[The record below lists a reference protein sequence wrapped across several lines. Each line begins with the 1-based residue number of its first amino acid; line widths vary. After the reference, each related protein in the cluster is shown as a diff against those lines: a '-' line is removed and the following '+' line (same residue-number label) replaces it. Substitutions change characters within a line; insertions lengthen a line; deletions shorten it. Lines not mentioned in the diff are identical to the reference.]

1 MKLQVTENLSETIS
15 HVMHHDAV
23 SANKFPH
30 LYSFLTIQFSEIFR
44 DSFINTYDL
53 VNIILYLVI

>member
-30 LYSFLTIQFSEIFR
+30 LYSFLTI
-44 DSFINTYDL
+44 
-53 VNIILYLVI
+53 